1 MKNIVRHLSLWNSLR
16 ALACTTLIYLITVQ
30 VNEALSYFDQA
41 TYFNEQKALIS
52 WAPSRGS
59 VDYYLMEITDTQFF
73 AGSGQKNGLTK
84 ICQVT
89 TPLPFYQLTC
99 EHNHSYQVRVKAVSP
114 SGASSP
120 YSETSILFMC
130 DQKKPEIHFSSLPPS
145 SNVQSPIFALTGSF
159 DESNLDTITVNGV
172 AATITAAEKHF
183 ESRVELIPGSNL
195 ITLKAWD
202 LAGNFSTRN
211 LEIAYSPLSSTDHN
225 LSPFE
230 VDYNNDGTKDL
241 LVGTAEGMIALLTN
255 TGTDTQPVFAG
266 YDFLKVDGK
275 TIDVGTH
282 ATPFIVDYNN
292 DGIRDLLVGNG
303 EGSLLYY
310 ANRGNTTHPSFAQP
324 TTIYDVHGKRLAVDG
339 YCKPCVVDWDDDN
352 RKDILLG
359 SGSGE
364 LVLYRNEGS
373 DREPLFSPPTHIEV
387 DGTKINFTSTA
398 VPVVADWNNDG
409 GKDLLVRNQEGEC
422 FLFLNEVVHGE
433 PDLFR
438 AEQFQMGD
446 SEPGSSGL
454 PVPIPFYWNGFGGES
469 YLDGNS
475 HRSLNQT
482 L

>member
-16 ALACTTLIYLITVQ
+16 ALACTILLYLVTVQ

-41 TYFNEQKALIS
+41 TYFKEHKALIS
-52 WAPSRGS
+52 WAPSRGA
-59 VDYYLMEITDTQFF
+59 VDHYLMEITDTQFF

-84 ICQVT
+84 ICQAT

-99 EHNHSYQVRVKAVSP
+99 KHNHSYQIRVKAVSP

-130 DQKKPEIHFSSLPPS
+130 DQKKPEILFSSLPAPP
-145 SNVQSPIFALTGSF
+145 NVQAPIFALTGSF

-172 AATITAAEKHF
+172 AATVNASEKHF
-183 ESRVELIPGSNL
+183 ESRVELIPGNNL

-202 LAGNFSTRN
+202 LAGNITTRD
-211 LEIAYSPLSSTDHN
+211 LEIAYSPLSSTDEN

-255 TGTDTQPVFAG
+255 TGTDSQPVFAG
-266 YDFLKVDGK
+266 YDFLKVDGI

-282 ATPFIVDYNN
+282 AKPFMVDYNN

-310 ANRGNTTHPSFAQP
+310 ANRGNTTHSSFAQP
-324 TTIYDVHGKRLAVDG
+324 TTIYDVHGNRLAVDS
-339 YCKPCVVDWDDDN
+339 YCTPCIVDWDDDN
-352 RKDILLG
+352 KKDIMLG
-359 SGSGE
+359 SGTGA

-373 DREPLFSPPTHIEV
+373 ESEPLFSPPTQIEI
-387 DGTKINFTSTA
+387 DGKKINVTSPA

-422 FLFLNEVVHGE
+422 FLFLNEVVRGE

-446 SEPGSSGL
+446 SKPSLSGF
-454 PVPIPFYWNGFGGES
+454 PVPIPFYWNRFGGES

-475 HRSLNQT
+475 YTSLNHP

>member
-16 ALACTTLIYLITVQ
+16 ALACTILLYLVTVQ

-41 TYFNEQKALIS
+41 TYFKEHKALIS
-52 WAPSRGS
+52 WAPSRGE
-59 VDYYLMEITDTQFF
+59 VDHYLMEITDTQFF

-84 ICQVT
+84 ICQAT

-99 EHNHSYQVRVKAVSP
+99 KHNHSYQIRVKAVSP
-114 SGASSP
+114 TGDSSP
-120 YSETSILFMC
+120 FSEKSILFMC
-130 DQKKPEIHFSSLPPS
+130 DQKKPEIFFSSLPPS
-145 SNVQSPIFALTGSF
+145 SNVQSPTFALSGSF
-159 DESNLDTITVNGV
+159 DESNLDTITVNGA
-172 AATITAAEKHF
+172 AATVNAAEKHF
-183 ESRVELIPGSNL
+183 ESRVELIPGNNL

-202 LAGNFSTRN
+202 LAGNITTRD
-211 LEIAYSPLSSTDHN
+211 LEIAYSPLSSTDQN

-241 LVGTAEGMIALLTN
+241 LVGTAEGMVALLTN

-266 YDFLKVDGK
+266 YDFLKADGK

-282 ATPFIVDYNN
+282 AAPFMVDYNN

-303 EGSLLYY
+303 EGFLLYY
-310 ANRGNTTHPSFAQP
+310 ENRGNTTHASFVQP
-324 TTIYDVHGKRLAVDG
+324 TTIHDVHGNRLAVDS
-339 YCKPCVVDWDDDN
+339 YCTPCVVDWNDDN

-359 SGSGE
+359 SGTGA

-373 DREPLFSPPTHIEV
+373 ESEPLFSPPTQIEV
-387 DGTKINFTSTA
+387 DGTKINVTSQA

-422 FLFLNEVVHGE
+422 FLFLNEVVRGE

-438 AEQFQMGD
+438 AEQFQTGD
-446 SEPGSSGL
+446 LKTGSSGF
-454 PVPIPFYWNGFGGES
+454 PVPIPFCWNQFGGES

-475 HRSLNQT
+475 YTSLNPS